1 MSTSKPPVHDAP
13 DISQHDRELFHR
25 LRTLDDMIRASE
37 ETEDKLRRISE
48 RRRIPPVPDL
58 RFEYSY
64 TRSVSQYV
72 HVDRVPP
79 PSSEKGKEK
88 ATDGDE
94 EQDSSAVAV
103 GAGELV
109 RVDWGRVIWIT
120 TRDQVISPLVQGA
133 LWCVTCSFSCCAALE
148 HELQGS
154 CKPFPAPA
162 RGPGGCAHSRLV
174 GERVAQGRRA
184 GRQRRAVAEELD
196 GHHLD
201 TDARYER
208 FPPVNLVMLRLLNVQ
223 RIWTLGN
230 TARLRL
236 SATRQLSRSWP
247 AILVRA
253 TPPTAYD
260 PRAQVLPTRSP
271 TCTATTRRRASGT
284 TQVVTNAVSSRDAR
298 AGIPSSLRRQLQCS
312 HPSVTQEPRATVAT
326 RVWKPCSRAA
336 TAVLRI
342 SRAEEP
348 WSR

>member
-72 HVDRVPP
+72 HVERVPP

-88 ATDGDE
+88 AMDGEE

-103 GAGELV
+103 GAGEVV
-109 RVDWGRVIWIT
+109 RVDWRRVIWIT

-133 LWCVTCSFSCCAALE
+133 LWYVTYSSCCAALE
-148 HELQGS
+148 HGLQGS

-162 RGPGGCAHSRLV
+162 RRPGGCAHTRLV
-174 GERVAQGRRA
+174 GERVTQGRRA
-184 GRQRRAVAEELD
+184 RRQRRAMAEELD
-196 GHHLD
+196 GYYFD
-201 TDARYER
+201 TDACYER
-208 FPPVNLVMLRLLNVQ
+208 FPPVTLTMLRLPNVQ

-230 TARLRL
+230 KARRRL
-236 SATRQLSRSWP
+236 STMRRRRSQSWP
-247 AILVRA
+247 ATLLRA
-253 TPPTAYD
+253 TLPTAYD
-260 PRAQVLPTRSP
+260 LRALALPTRSP
-271 TCTATTRRRASGT
+271 TCTATTRRTANGT
-284 TQVVTNAVSSRDAR
+284 TQAATSAVSSRDAR
-298 AGIPSSLRRQLQCS
+298 GGIPSSSKQQPQCPRRF
-312 HPSVTQEPRATVAT
+312 VTQDTPARGST
-326 RVWKPCSRAA
+326 RRWKPCSRAA
-336 TAVLRI
+336 TVDLCIFRAVER
-342 SRAEEP
+342 
-348 WSR
+348 